1 MEKYN
6 SFRSFFENAGLQVRQ
21 EFETA
26 VHVDENIANNRLF
39 VWHFEEA
46 DLEEFLE
53 YFKMYKE
60 SNMRDASKIKLSS
73 HLNSKMSEMIREGYN
88 PVECMLYASKVINM
102 ELQYNIELQDRLAEC
117 IRSVYLKQETETIAV
132 LKNIIEMWSWIP
144 QVKVVISAIGL
155 IGDNQELLDKIL
167 FYYGE
172 DPNYKTKVFYAFM
185 QNKSVE
191 NLERVLKIIMD
202 LQECEEDNIL
212 GKVFIKQISGFGY
225 EGSKLIKKYYD
236 NPGISKVGSKVLKKI
251 MFQDNTIAATE
262 KDASWARN
270 MLANNSLKD
279 DLAYQEFVADC
290 QEKYD
295 DNAMYLCRFSRPDI
309 GDFLKNAIEDEKL
322 NQKNRNTAIISMG
335 IVGYK
340 GYAQA
345 ASVLKTCED
354 REENEYAVIVAKI
367 LLNEKEYAGKL
378 VDIFC
383 RKMEYELSEL
393 YGLLKSANVISY
405 NYAVNLIS
413 ASFENKWKALLREE
427 NDSHM
432 NELNC
437 LASNFQIFWDKHLY
451 AFLSQNILGEICNL
465 LMGYARN
472 SVIFPSGIVISLI
485 ETIVHSWNRDVETTM
500 FALYKNAVDEKVQEV
515 SFKKLKERKIEA
527 PR

>member
-1 MEKYN
+1 MGKYN
-6 SFRSFFENAGLQVRQ
+6 SFQTFFANAGLQVRQ
-21 EFETA
+21 EIETA
-26 VHVDENIANNRLF
+26 VHSDENIANNRLF

-53 YFKMYKE
+53 YFKIYRE
-60 SNMRDASKIKLSS
+60 SNMRDASRIILRDNLDRKIK
-73 HLNSKMSEMIREGYN
+73 EMIRESYN
-88 PVECMLYASKVINM
+88 PVECMLYASKIINTD
-102 ELQYNIELQDRLAEC
+102 LQNNIELQDMLAER
-117 IRSVYLKQETETIAV
+117 IRNVYLRQETETTAV
-132 LKNIIEMWSWIP
+132 LENIIEMWSWVP
-144 QVKVVISAIGL
+144 QVKVVISAIGF

-167 FYYGE
+167 FQFGE

-270 MLANNSLKD
+270 MLANKSLKD
-279 DLAYQEFVADC
+279 DFVYQDFLEDC

-295 DNAMYLCRFSRPDI
+295 DNAFYLCRFSRPEI
-309 GDFLKNAIEDEKL
+309 GDFLKSAIEDENL
-322 NQKNRNTAIISMG
+322 NVKNRNTAIVSMG

-345 ASVLKTCED
+345 ASVLNMCEN
-354 REENEYAVIVAKI
+354 REENGYAVIVAKI
-367 LLNEKEYAGKL
+367 LLNEKEYAKKL

-383 RKMEYELSEL
+383 RKMDYELSEL
-393 YGLLKSANVISY
+393 YGILKSANVISY
-405 NYAVNLIS
+405 QYVVNLIS
-413 ASFENKWKALLREE
+413 AEFEDRLQELLSGQG
-427 NDSHM
+427 N
-432 NELNC
+432 NCFIELNC
-437 LASNFQIFWDKHLY
+437 LTSNFQIFWDKHLY
-451 AFLSQNILGEICNL
+451 AFLSQNILSDICSL
-465 LMGYARN
+465 LMKYAKNR
-472 SVIFPSGIVISLI
+472 VVFPQEIMISLI
-485 ETIVHSWNRDVETTM
+485 ETIVHNWNNDVETTM
-500 FALYKNAVDEKVQEV
+500 FALYKNAVDEQVREV